1 MGAARV
7 ELMGELMGGDGIE
20 PPTSCVNAGEPMVP
34 PRAPSFRALVGGDG
48 IEPPTSWV

>member
-1 MGAARV
+1 MGAARI

-20 PPTSCVNAGEPMVP
+20 PPTSCVNAGEPHGSP
-34 PRAPSFRALVGGDG
+34 ASPLLQALVGGDG